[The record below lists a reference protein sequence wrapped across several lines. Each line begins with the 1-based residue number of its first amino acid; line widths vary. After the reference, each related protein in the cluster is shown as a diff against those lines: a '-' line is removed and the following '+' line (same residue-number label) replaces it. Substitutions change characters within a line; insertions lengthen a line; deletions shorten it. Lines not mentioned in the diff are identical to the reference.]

1 MGSIEDKEIENGK
14 KISKLE
20 AEVHSINSSFGEFKD
35 EMKVLVSKLFTKI
48 EEHTN
53 RKPIGA
59 SVIIASIAALFS
71 MTAILLGGMVW
82 IISSMMQPTN
92 IQLTQLASIVT
103 NLNTSQMNSAS
114 KIELTNMQVA
124 GSLKEIESTNST
136 LRWMLYEENLPKQ
149 INETRKDIE
158 YLKIDIARLIDNV
171 HKKN

>member
-1 MGSIEDKEIENGK
+1 MGIDSDEIQNGK

-35 EMKVLVSKLFTKI
+35 EMKGLVSKLFTKL

-53 RKPIGA
+53 RKPIGV

-71 MTAILLGGMVW
+71 MTAILLGGMIW

-92 IQLTQLASIVT
+92 VQLVQLSNIVSS
-103 NLNTSQMNSAS
+103 LNSNQMISSS

-124 GSLKEIESTNST
+124 GNVKEIQSTNST
-136 LRWMLYEENLPKQ
+136 IQWMLYEENIPKQ
-149 INETRKDIE
+149 VTELKKDIE
-158 YLKIDIARLIDNV
+158 YLKIDMNRLVDNV
-171 HKKN
+171 HNKN